1 MDAVG
6 KILMS
11 MNITPDLRGFEQI
24 IDCIYLFDESP
35 RISFM
40 DLCTKVGN
48 KNGVKRGA
56 VERNI
61 RYAMH
66 VVDKTS
72 HGYKEYVVKK
82 DLTAAKFIRAL
93 EYTTR
98 DIRRK
103 DE

>member
-6 KILMS
+6 KILIS
-11 MNITPDLRGFEQI
+11 MNITPDLKGFGQI
-24 IDCIYLFDESP
+24 IDCIYLFDEFP

-40 DLCTKVGN
+40 DLCTKVGD
-48 KNGVKRGA
+48 KNGVKWGA

-66 VVDKTS
+66 VADKTS
-72 HGYKEYVVKK
+72 QGYKEYVVIK